1 MKKPLVVRPEAL
13 RKLADLPKS
22 SRDLCQDS
30 IFELVET
37 FGRPHQHLGLSIRK
51 LKPSVFECRASLD
64 LRILFVDHPERLVI
78 AFIGTHDE
86 IQVELRTGKY
96 G

>member
-1 MKKPLVVRPEAL
+1 MKKPLVVRTEAL
-13 RKLADLPKS
+13 RILADLPKS

-30 IFELVET
+30 IFQLVEA

-51 LKPSVFECRASLD
+51 LKPSVFECRAGLD
-64 LRILFVDHPERLVI
+64 LRILFVNHAEGLVV
-78 AFIGTHDE
+78 AFTGTHDE
-86 IQVELRTGKY
+86 IQAELRTGKY

>member
-1 MKKPLVVRPEAL
+1 MKKPLVVRTEAL
-13 RKLADLPKS
+13 RILADLPKS

-30 IFELVET
+30 IFELVEA

-51 LKPSVFECRASLD
+51 LKPSVFECRASLE
-64 LRILFVDHPERLVI
+64 LRILFLDRPDRLVV
-78 AFIGTHDE
+78 AFIGTHDQ
-86 IQVELRTGKY
+86 IQKELRTGKY

>member
-1 MKKPLVVRPEAL
+1 MSR
-13 RKLADLPKS
+13 S

-30 IFELVET
+30 IFELVEA

-64 LRILFVDHPERLVI
+64 LRILFVDHPDRLDVT
-78 AFIGTHDE
+78 FIGDHDE
-86 IQVELRTGKY
+86 VQAELRTGKY